1 MSAVNRKE
9 LQGIEMAARI
19 SPKLD
24 QSWREKIQISM
35 LINRLMDHANG
46 AVEMS
51 STQIKAAEILLRKS
65 LPDLAAVQ
73 HSGEDGGPVKMIIEW
88 NKTNSPSES

>member
-1 MSAVNRKE
+1 MSAVNREE

-19 SPKLD
+19 NPKHD
-24 QSWREKIQISM
+24 EATRQKIQTSQ
-35 LINRLMDHANG
+35 LINRLQSFING
-46 AVEMS
+46 EVKMETAQV
-51 STQIKAAEILLRKS
+51 TAALGLLKKS

-73 HSGEDGGPVKMIIEW
+73 HSGDDGGPIKMVIEW

>member
-1 MSAVNRKE
+1 
-9 LQGIEMAARI
+9 MAARI

-46 AVEMS
+46 TVEMS
-51 STQIKAAEILLRKS
+51 NTQIKAVEILLRKS

-73 HSGEDGGPVKMIIEW
+73 HSGEGGGPIKMVIEW